1 LPYVSLEDV
10 CRPGP
15 VWIPPSWAG
24 LPFGELESFDH
35 GEEVG
40 MQGGEEEEET
50 AQSSQSEVSPSSAA
64 FTSLSSGSSST
75 LHAVD
80 HGPESSSPP
89 KSPETNAAASILP
102 GGNGSRGEWQCDH
115 LECRRTFPK
124 RHDMNRH
131 KKYHLKPYKCHAS
144 SCRIQDVGFSLKK
157 DLIRHQA
164 SHSSHRYHCPHTKC
178 AYANGGQSGGFT
190 RKDNLRRH
198 INTRHA
204 GAYRP

>member
-1 LPYVSLEDV
+1 MKE
-10 CRPGP
+10 
-15 VWIPPSWAG
+15 
-24 LPFGELESFDH
+24 
-35 GEEVG
+35 
-40 MQGGEEEEET
+40 GEEEEEAAT
-50 AQSSQSEVSPSSAA
+50 SSSQSEVSPSSSA

-80 HGPESSSPP
+80 HGSESSSPP
-89 KSPETNAAASILP
+89 EGSRTNAAATLSP
-102 GGNGSRGEWQCDH
+102 GSNGSRDEWQCDH
-115 LECRRTFPK
+115 PNCGRTFSK

-144 SCRIQDVGFSLKK
+144 SCKIQDIGFSLKK

-164 SHSSHRYHCPHTKC
+164 RHSSQRYHCPHTKC

-204 GAYRP
+204 GAYGP